1 MIPTDVV
8 VTGRPVRNSKPRRH
22 GRWLA
27 AVGLVMTLSVSAT
40 DGTAASIAEAR
51 TAFDEGRYLEAAD
64 LGESLGTSE
73 GHALAADAL
82 AVHGHYVAADDDKQ
96 PVLERARRLA
106 DKAVELDGTSAEALF
121 QVAHAMGRYAQSIGP
136 TKALRQGFVGGSLEV
151 IEAVLEMDPDMA
163 KARLS
168 LASWHAD
175 VVDGFGRMIARMTY
189 GASVK
194 TAVENYERTIEL
206 APEEKVAYY
215 EFARGLSAIGGRKD
229 RSRVRE
235 MLTQALELPVRNDF
249 DRIIHERAKAD
260 LANLDA
266 P

>member
-1 MIPTDVV
+1 MMPTDLV
-8 VTGRPVRNSKPRRH
+8 VTPRPYRNPYTQ
-22 GRWLA
+22 GVWLA
-27 AVGLVMTLSVSAT
+27 AAGLAAALCVSAT
-40 DGTAASIAEAR
+40 DEPPASIAVAR

-64 LGESLGTSE
+64 LGESLGTSD

-82 AVHGHYVAADDDKQ
+82 AVHGHYIAADDDKQ

-106 DKAVELDGTSAEALF
+106 DKAVELDGTSAEAQF

-136 TKALRQGFVGGSLEV
+136 TKALRQGFVGGSLEA
-151 IEAVLEMDPDMA
+151 IEAALELDPDMA

-189 GASVK
+189 GATVQ
-194 TAVENYERTIEL
+194 AAMDNYERTLEL

-215 EFARGLSAIGGRKD
+215 EFARGLAAMGGRKD
-229 RSRVRE
+229 RPRVRE
-235 MLTQALELPVRNDF
+235 LLTKALELPKRNDF
-249 DRIIHERAKAD
+249 DRIIHD
-260 LANLDA
+260 LAAAKLAGLDA
-266 P
+266 N

>member
-1 MIPTDVV
+1 MPTDAV
-8 VTGRPVRNSKPRRH
+8 VTDRPGRRRQ
-22 GRWLA
+22 GVWLA
-27 AVGLVMTLSVSAT
+27 AAGLVAAFFVAAT
-40 DGTAASIAEAR
+40 DETPSIAVAR

-64 LGESLGTSE
+64 LAESLGTSE

-82 AVHGHYVAADDDKQ
+82 AVHGHYIAADDDKQ
-96 PVLERARRLA
+96 PILERARRLA
-106 DKAVELDGTSAEALF
+106 DKAVELDGSSAEARF

-136 TKALRQGFVGGSLEV
+136 TKALRQGFVGGSLEA
-151 IEAVLEMDPDMA
+151 IEAVLEIDPDMA

-194 TAVENYERTIEL
+194 TAMDNYERTLEL

-215 EFARGLSAIGGRKD
+215 EFARGLSAVGGRKD

-235 MLTQALELPVRNDF
+235 LLTQALDLPVRNDF

-260 LANLDA
+260 LAGLD

>member
-8 VTGRPVRNSKPRRH
+8 VTDPPFRDPSPPRQ
-22 GRWLA
+22 GLWLA
-27 AVGLVMTLSVSAT
+27 AAGLVMTLSVSAT
-40 DGTAASIAEAR
+40 DGTAPSTGEAR
-51 TAFDEGRYLEAAD
+51 VAFDEGRYLEAAD

-82 AVHGHYVAADDDKQ
+82 AVHGHYIATGDDKQ
-96 PVLERARRLA
+96 SILERARRLA

-136 TKALRQGFVGGSLEV
+136 TNALRQGFVGGSLEV
-151 IEAVLEMDPDMA
+151 IEAVLEIDPDMA

-194 TAVENYERTIEL
+194 AAMDNYERTLEL

-229 RSRVRE
+229 RPRVRE
-235 MLTQALELPVRNDF
+235 LLTQALELPVRNDF

-260 LANLDA
+260 LARLD

>member
-1 MIPTDVV
+1 MIPTDAV
-8 VTGRPVRNSKPRRH
+8 VTDPPFRDPSPPRQ
-22 GRWLA
+22 GLWLA
-27 AVGLVMTLSVSAT
+27 AAGLVMTLCVSAT
-40 DGTAASIAEAR
+40 DGTAPSTGEAR
-51 TAFDEGRYLEAAD
+51 VAFDEGRYLEAAD

-82 AVHGHYVAADDDKQ
+82 AVHGHYIATGDDKQ
-96 PVLERARRLA
+96 SILERARRLA

-151 IEAVLEMDPDMA
+151 IEAVLEIDPDMA

-194 TAVENYERTIEL
+194 AAMDNYERTLEL

-229 RSRVRE
+229 RPRVRE
-235 MLTQALELPVRNDF
+235 LLTQALELPVRNDF

-260 LANLDA
+260 LAGLD

>member
-1 MIPTDVV
+1 MMSADIVV
-8 VTGRPVRNSKPRRH
+8 NRPVWNQCAHRQ
-22 GRWLA
+22 GVWLGA
-27 AVGLVMTLSVSAT
+27 AALVAALAVTAT
-40 DGTAASIAEAR
+40 AETAPSIAEAR
-51 TAFDEGRYLEAAD
+51 AAFDEGRYLEAAD

-82 AVHGHYVAADDDKQ
+82 AVHGHYIAADDDKQ
-96 PVLERARRLA
+96 PILERARSMA
-106 DKAVELDGTSAEALF
+106 DKAVELDGSSAEALF

-175 VVDGFGRMIARMTY
+175 VVDGFGRLIARMTY
-189 GASVK
+189 GATVQ
-194 TAVENYERTIEL
+194 AAMENYERTLEL
-206 APEEKVAYY
+206 APQEKVAYY
-215 EFARGLSAIGGRKD
+215 EFARGLSAIGGRKE
-229 RSRVRE
+229 RARVRE
-235 MLTQALELPVRNDF
+235 LLSQALELPVRNDF
-249 DRIIHERAKAD
+249 DRIIHERVRAKLTD
-260 LANLDA
+260 LDA